1 MGCLLAQP
9 SLDEAD
15 KREPLLHTAGTP
27 SQDDAHHAPKCSES
41 NEKKEQELSTPP
53 EVPADVA
60 IVQDTKQEAKI
71 NDTAAAKEN
80 KEKETVWKQ
89 HSNPQFYSEYNALP
103 SHLLSAAHHRLSCH
117 DSLRVVHG
125 NQHPWKYQ
133 QDEEA
138 INEEH
143 KIWYLDTLCWLEFNS
158 NTTKVPPGRYAMCMR
173 IKLNR
178 FNFHGVWKIGDT
190 KGKKTVA
197 LKDKKE
203 DIDDECMITE
213 DKTCILYQHGQG
225 KGILGEEVNKGWVWM
240 YFGDFEIKD
249 DPEQKDGTEIMIHL
263 AILKLRTT
271 MTNKRMYFFGGLG
284 LDVMEIYK
292 LDLIEHAMYELDK
305 CCILLP
311 DIIELIL
318 QYAHD
323 INFNITDT
331 NKTRKKRKK
340 LNARLRT

>member
-1 MGCLLAQP
+1 MGCLLAQQEP
-9 SLDEAD
+9 DEAD
-15 KREPLLHTAGTP
+15 KREPLLHTSGTS
-27 SQDDAHHAPKCSES
+27 SQAAVHRPPNYTES
-41 NEKKEQELSTPP
+41 TEKEEQELDTPRKDP
-53 EVPADVA
+53 VDV
-60 IVQDTKQEAKI
+60 AKI
-71 NDTAAAKEN
+71 NDAADTK
-80 KEKETVWKQ
+80 KEKEIVWKQ
-89 HSNPQFYSEYNALP
+89 HANPQFYSEYNALP

-143 KIWYLDTLCWLEFNS
+143 KIWYLNTVCWLEFNS

-173 IKLNR
+173 IKLDK

-263 AILKLRTT
+263 AILKLRVRC
-271 MTNKRMYFFGGLG
+271 NGNHFGGLG

-340 LNARLRT
+340 SNARLRT